1 MPAPF
6 KRLTIAE
13 FALLVERFPWSR
25 RVTAVHMHHTWRPN
39 KAQFRG
45 HESIASMWRFHTRER
60 GFSDI
65 AQHLTIAPDGGLWT
79 GRNWNAAPASASGH
93 NGNAIGGPFM
103 FELVGDFDRGYDVL
117 ADAQLQTALDV
128 IRLVQRKFGLPPEAL
143 LFHNQVAPK
152 SCPGSS
158 IEFNA
163 FVAQL
168 QTHAISV
175 TAVPGARGTAGP
187 FGEAPTAAGDAVQQ
201 AIRILTAPTGARAGD
216 PPDAELDYGDESR
229 SALIE
234 STRGARA
241 RGEELDAAM
250 IERLR
255 PHVVNLR
262 MGRFSS
268 DGRMTTQP
276 EDVDAIF
283 EEELPKFLAARA
295 AAGDGGRVPLVFYAH
310 GGLVAES
317 KGLLIAAKHLEFWKR
332 NGVYPIC
339 FIWETGLFETI
350 GQLLDRSRAKAA
362 PEGQRGGPADWLSD
376 PMLEETVRAL
386 QAPRIWGGMKASAAA
401 ACEAQG
407 AATYVARKLGAF
419 LRLHADKVELHAIG
433 HSADSIFQAHFV
445 PACREVA
452 AAKFSTMQLLA
463 PAVTVAEFNRRL
475 LPLATAGEVAHTT
488 IFTMRRSFEQDD
500 HCAQVYRKSLL
511 YLVMEACEPERR
523 TPILGLAEC
532 LRRDAGLKDLF
543 GLGGVA
549 STRGEVVW
557 SKSESEDGR
566 SASTSTSHGGFD
578 DDAPTMNSVLRR
590 VRGLKD
596 EDPIEAYADVAG
608 SRAAGAS
615 GGEREWSSEVDW
627 PEFFNRPEPIP
638 SQPVPAPGAAVAPTA
653 VSQASGLPAQAS
665 AQPGPGALPAAVT
678 AAAASGRRLA
688 LTIGINAYP
697 TAPLHGCIA
706 DADLWHKTLQGLGFQ
721 MRSPLRDQDA
731 TRDGIV
737 AALSALIGEARAGDT
752 LVVQYAGHG
761 AQVPDVDGDE
771 AGGDTPGEDEALCPV
786 DFADGKFVIDDDI
799 AALIARLPEGAQ
811 LTFLLDCC
819 HSGTASRFAG
829 NPADQKPVDPTA
841 RARFVPMTDALRQA
855 HRADR
860 ESMAAGR
867 GKAASPRFGF
877 GGAAQR
883 ASMREVCFAAC
894 QSHEVAWEVQGQG
907 EFTRRAHEVLAA
919 RGARGL
925 SNFAFQE
932 AVLRAFGPK
941 ARQTPLLDCDVSMRD
956 APWLGIGSAAT

>member
-6 KRLTIAE
+6 KRLTTAE

-103 FELVGDFDRGYDVL
+103 FELVGDFDRGYDEL
-117 ADAQLQTALDV
+117 AGAQLQAALDV

-143 LFHNQVAPK
+143 LFHNQVASK

-168 QTHAISV
+168 RTHAISV

-201 AIRILTAPTGARAGD
+201 AIRVLTAPTGARAGD

-268 DGRMTTQP
+268 GGRMTTQP

-339 FIWETGLFETI
+339 FIWETGLFETF

-376 PMLEETVRAL
+376 PMLEEAVRAL

-407 AATYVARKLGAF
+407 AATYVAQKLGAVPQAARRQGRAARDRAQRRLDF
-419 LRLHADKVELHAIG
+419 PRALRAGLPRDRG
-433 HSADSIFQAHFV
+433 G
-445 PACREVA
+445 EVQHDA
-452 AAKFSTMQLLA
+452 VAGAGRDGRGVQST
-463 PAVTVAEFNRRL
+463 L

-500 HCAQVYRKSLL
+500 HCGHVYRKSLL
-511 YLVMEACEPERR
+511 YLVMEACEPERK

-590 VRGLKD
+590 VKGLKD
-596 EDPIEAYADVAG
+596 EDPIEAYAVVAG
-608 SRAAGAS
+608 SRAAGAP

-627 PEFFNRPEPIP
+627 PEFFNSAGADPEPAGTGARRRRCADRGQ
-638 SQPVPAPGAAVAPTA
+638 SGVGAACSSVDSAGTWCPAGRRNGRRCERTPARADDRHQCLPDGTA
-653 VSQASGLPAQAS
+653 ARLHRGRRPLAQDAAGAGLPD
-665 AQPGPGALPAAVT
+665 
-678 AAAASGRRLA
+678 AAAAARPGCHARRHRCGTVRAHRRGACGRYARRA
-688 LTIGINAYP
+688 VRGP
-697 TAPLHGCIA
+697 
-706 DADLWHKTLQGLGFQ
+706 W
-721 MRSPLRDQDA
+721 
-731 TRDGIV
+731 
-737 AALSALIGEARAGDT
+737 RAG
-752 LVVQYAGHG
+752 
-761 AQVPDVDGDE
+761 
-771 AGGDTPGEDEALCPV
+771 
-786 DFADGKFVIDDDI
+786 
-799 AALIARLPEGAQ
+799 AR
-811 LTFLLDCC
+811 
-819 HSGTASRFAG
+819 R
-829 NPADQKPVDPTA
+829 
-841 RARFVPMTDALRQA
+841 
-855 HRADR
+855 
-860 ESMAAGR
+860 GR
-867 GKAASPRFGF
+867 
-877 GGAAQR
+877 
-883 ASMREVCFAAC
+883 
-894 QSHEVAWEVQGQG
+894 
-907 EFTRRAHEVLAA
+907 
-919 RGARGL
+919 
-925 SNFAFQE
+925 
-932 AVLRAFGPK
+932 
-941 ARQTPLLDCDVSMRD
+941 
-956 APWLGIGSAAT
+956 